1 MEWNW
6 KNLTFNFKEDTLQI
20 KIHTPDT
27 NWITQKYR
35 AYLLTDERKLYFHD
49 IKSISHIPYKNG
61 IGEGILTHYLDDG
74 LAFDT
79 IIWSEYRNGTLHFEW
94 IPIKEDKNI
103 KEVVWPSPMEFE
115 AYDSHWYSLLNL
127 QQGLLLPNTWK
138 EELTK
143 LPFDGQFASS
153 SAYMPWFG
161 QIKNRNGYMCICETY
176 WDCAYSVEHPANGPY
191 TNLFLRWLPSMGH
204 MCYPRKMQMH
214 FYQNCDYNT
223 LCKEYR
229 LYAEEKG
236 KVTTLKE
243 KCAKN
248 PLVDKLIGSG
258 FVHMGIKTFV
268 QKDSSFYDQKDP
280 EKKQF
285 HNFFFKAC
293 RRNFTL

>member
-161 QIKNRNGYMCICETY
+161 QIKNRNGYM
-176 WDCAYSVEHPANGPY
+176 
-191 TNLFLRWLPSMGH
+191 
-204 MCYPRKMQMH
+204 
-214 FYQNCDYNT
+214 
-223 LCKEYR
+223 
-229 LYAEEKG
+229 
-236 KVTTLKE
+236 
-243 KCAKN
+243 
-248 PLVDKLIGSG
+248 
-258 FVHMGIKTFV
+258 
-268 QKDSSFYDQKDP
+268 
-280 EKKQF
+280 
-285 HNFFFKAC
+285 
-293 RRNFTL
+293 